1 MVFEYRGRREL
12 FGFENNKKY
21 FKKHIGLLLNFNDQ
35 GKLF

>member
-21 FKKHIGLLLNFNDQ
+21 FKKHIGLLLNFN
-35 GKLF
+35 GRRKFL